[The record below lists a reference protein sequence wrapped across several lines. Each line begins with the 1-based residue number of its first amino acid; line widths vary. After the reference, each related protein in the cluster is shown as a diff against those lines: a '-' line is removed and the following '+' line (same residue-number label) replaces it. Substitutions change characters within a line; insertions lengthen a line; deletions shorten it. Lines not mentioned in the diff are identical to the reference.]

1 MKKKIFKNTILI
13 ILLLVVLCGAS
24 IIGVLYNYFNKQY
37 VTSLDQAAGYIAEGV
52 DLAGMDFLTNLNEKE
67 KRITWVA
74 ADGTVLYDN
83 KADIS
88 TMENHKNRTE
98 IKQAMTSSA
107 GTSVRYSKTLSEETI
122 YHAIR
127 IGDGSVVRVSVIR
140 KSMPALLMKVLL
152 PVLLV
157 LLLGVEFSAILAY
170 RLSRQIT
177 TPLEAIDLDHP
188 DESTVYD
195 ELSPFI
201 RKIRLQ
207 NEEIQKAMNQLQ
219 AQKNEF
225 AMITENMQEGF
236 LVVDKQAIVLS
247 HNRSIS
253 KIFDVDSSVD
263 GKHVLEIN
271 RSEEFT
277 ECIKKAIQGIHSE
290 YICPVKGR
298 YYNIYANPVFR
309 NNEVAGAVVIITD
322 VTEKE
327 EREDLR
333 REFSAN
339 VSHELKTPLT
349 SISGIA
355 EIIKNGIVDKK
366 DVKPFA
372 GKIYDEARRLIHLV
386 EDIIKLSQLDEGEQ
400 AVEMTQI
407 DLYDLTKIELR
418 HLEPVAEEKHV
429 AISLE
434 GEHVMVSGI
443 HSVLEEMVYNLIENA
458 IKYNKEDGTIDIA
471 IKKEKH
477 RCEFSVKDSGIGI
490 PEDQLDRIFERFYRV
505 DKSHSK
511 AIGGTGLGLSIVKH
525 GVTFLGGTLKMVSEI
540 GKGTELTMTFPKERK
555 VV

>member
-37 VTSLDQAAGYIAEGV
+37 ITSLNQAAGYIAEGV
-52 DLAGMDFLTNLNEKE
+52 DLSGMDFLSQLDEKE

-74 ADGTVLYDN
+74 ADGMVLYDN
-83 KADIS
+83 KADIH

-127 IGDGSVVRVSVIR
+127 IGDGSVVRVSVVR
-140 KSMPALLMKVLL
+140 KSLPALLIKVLL

-170 RLSRQIT
+170 RLSKQIT
-177 TPLEAIDLDHP
+177 TPLEAIDLEHP

-207 NEEIQKAMNQLQ
+207 NEEIKRAMNKLQ
-219 AQKNEF
+219 AQRNEF
-225 AMITENMQEGF
+225 AMITDNMQEGF

-253 KIFDVDSSVD
+253 KIFDVDLSVD

-277 ECIKKAIQGIHSE
+277 ECIRKAIQGIHSE

-298 YYNIYANPVFR
+298 YYNIYANPVFQ

-327 EREDLR
+327 ERENLR

-386 EDIIKLSQLDEGEQ
+386 EDIIKLSQLDEDGQ

-407 DLYDLTKIELR
+407 DLFDLTKIELH

-429 AISLE
+429 AISMQ

-443 HSVLEEMVYNLIENA
+443 HSVLEEMIYNLIENA
-458 IKYNKEDGTIDIA
+458 IKYNKEGGTIDIA

-511 AIGGTGLGLSIVKH
+511 EIGGTGLGLSIVKH
-525 GVTFLGGTLKMVSEI
+525 GAKLHNAEIKIKSTLGV
-540 GKGTELTMTFPKERK
+540 GTEIKLIFP
-555 VV
+555 V

>member
-13 ILLLVVLCGAS
+13 ILLLVFLCGAS

-37 VTSLDQAAGYIAEGV
+37 ITSLDQAAGYIAKGV
-52 DLAGMDFLTNLNEKE
+52 DLSGMDFLSQLDEKE

-83 KADIS
+83 KADIH

-127 IGDGSVVRVSVIR
+127 IGDGSVVRVSVVR
-140 KSMPALLMKVLL
+140 KSIPALLMKVLF
-152 PVLLV
+152 PILLV

-298 YYNIYANPVFR
+298 YYNIYANPVFQ

-429 AISLE
+429 AISMQ
-434 GEHVMVSGI
+434 GKHVMVFGI
-443 HSVLEEMVYNLIENA
+443 HSVLEEMIYNLIENA
-458 IKYNKEDGTIDIA
+458 IKYNKKGGTIDIA

-511 AIGGTGLGLSIVKH
+511 EIGGTGLGLSIVKH
-525 GVTFLGGTLKMVSEI
+525 GAKLHNAEIKIKSTLGV
-540 GKGTELTMTFPKERK
+540 GTEIKLIFP
-555 VV
+555 V

>member
-83 KADIS
+83 KADIR

-290 YICPVKGR
+290 YICSVKGR

-386 EDIIKLSQLDEGEQ
+386 EDIIKLSQLDESEQ

-471 IKKEKH
+471 IKKEKY

-511 AIGGTGLGLSIVKH
+511 EIGGTGLGLSIVKH
-525 GVTFLGGTLKMVSEI
+525 GAKLHNAEIKIKSTLGV
-540 GKGTELTMTFPKERK
+540 GTEIKLIFP
-555 VV
+555 V

>member
-37 VTSLDQAAGYIAEGV
+37 ITSLDQAAGYIAEGV
-52 DLAGMDFLTNLNEKE
+52 DLSGMDFLTNLDEQE

-83 KADIS
+83 KADIR

-477 RCEFSVKDSGIGI
+477 RCEFSVKDRGIGI

-511 AIGGTGLGLSIVKH
+511 EIGGTGLGLSIVKH
-525 GVTFLGGTLKMVSEI
+525 GAKLHNAEIKIKSTLGV
-540 GKGTELTMTFPKERK
+540 GTEIKLIFP
-555 VV
+555 V